1 MVIDVSDEQFS
12 KLIDWAMDQLPQ
24 QYITNMRNVA
34 IVYEDVPTPQQREK
48 LKLRCNETLYG
59 LYEGVP
65 LPSRMG
71 NLDSYPPDKITIFKG
86 PMLASVTDKAQL
98 KAQIL
103 HTLWHEIAHHFGL
116 NHDRIH
122 ELERRPRKR

>member
-1 MVIDVSDEQFS
+1 MTVSDEEFS
-12 KLIDWAMDQLPQ
+12 SLIDWAMDQLPQ
-24 QYITNMRNVA
+24 SYIKRMQNVA
-34 IVYEDVPTPQQREK
+34 IVYEDEPSEEQRQK
-48 LKLRCNETLYG
+48 LKLHCNQTLYG

-65 LPSRMG
+65 LPQRQG
-71 NLDSYPPDKITIFKG
+71 RLDHYMPDKITIFKG
-86 PMLASVTDKAQL
+86 PISAAATNQAEL

-122 ELERRPRKR
+122 ELESKPPKTN

>member
-1 MVIDVSDEQFS
+1 MVTINDEEFS
-12 KLIDWAMDQLPQ
+12 NLIDWAMDQLPQ
-24 QYITNMRNVA
+24 EYIKRLQNVA
-34 IVYEDVPTPQQREK
+34 IVYEDEPTAEQRQK
-48 LKLRCNETLYG
+48 LKLHCNQTLYG

-65 LPSRMG
+65 LPQRQG
-71 NLDSYPPDKITIFKG
+71 RLDYYMPDKITIFKG
-86 PMLASVTDKAQL
+86 PISAAANNEIEL

-122 ELERRPRKR
+122 EIERNWRKP